1 MLNVETDLEAFS
13 LGEPGGPVSI
23 HLKTAPAKIRK
34 ASAKGRAKTAKTA
47 PVASTLPP
55 AVSAAFS
62 DGPSGPGFFSDG
74 PSGPGFF
81 SDGPSG
87 PAFY

>member
-1 MLNVETDLEAFS
+1 MLNVETDLELFS

-23 HLKTAPAKIRK
+23 HQKIAPGKVRK
-34 ASAKGRAKTAKTA
+34 ASAKGRHKAAKAATMPSSLP
-47 PVASTLPP
+47 PVAD
-55 AVSAAFS
+55 FHG
-62 DGPSGPGFFSDG
+62 DGPSGPAFFSDG

-87 PAFY
+87 PAFH